1 MNDAGVVAGGGEWDE
16 AALAADEAVVS
27 RRREVLLAVLVSAL
41 LILVGLVG
49 VYFTSLLEQRD
60 ATTQALEARISTLE
74 RANTALATEV
84 GDIGRERSQLLV
96 TRETLTRERDGLI
109 SERTSLVAER
119 AKTTEELNSIA
130 AIRDRV
136 ASDRDR
142 LTGRVSDL
150 DRQLVDMRGKLDGSE
165 GDLSAARLESARQ
178 TERAKAAES
187 RSQLS
192 SQLVSLDNSMSREAA
207 SFLSSFGQLGNA
219 YSSNDAV
226 GFQTAYAKCQDS
238 AARLDSLRRQRDRLV
253 SQLGL

>member
-1 MNDAGVVAGGGEWDE
+1 MNDAGVVAEGGEWDDAAFAEGE
-16 AALAADEAVVS
+16 AAVS

-41 LILVGLVG
+41 LILVGVVG

-60 ATTQALEARISTLE
+60 ATTQALEARISILD
-74 RANTALATEV
+74 RANTALSTEV

-119 AKTTEELNSIA
+119 AKMTEELNNIA
-130 AIRDRV
+130 STRDRV
-136 ASDRDR
+136 ASERDR
-142 LTGRVSDL
+142 LNGRVSDL

-178 TERAKAAES
+178 SERAKAAES

-192 SQLVSLDNSMSREAA
+192 SQLMALDNSMSKEAA
-207 SFLSSFGQLGNA
+207 SFLTSFGQLGDA
-219 YSSNDAV
+219 YDKNDIV
-226 GFQTAYAKCQDS
+226 GFQTAYAKCQGS